1 MTSWCKPENLASPQ
15 GYLFSTK
22 TEVALAGLRVSSD
35 EARRWF
41 EKGWLSFSVD
51 EVLELELPRDE
62 ELRFVASLARSGLND
77 ALIDLLLAPLSRPYQ
92 YCRNKI
98 AYSFTEGWV
107 APPEL
112 PDPFEIV
119 DQHVYEWLDSLSEA
133 GSIYSLKALHER
145 IKELLEEA
153 GEDTSCEMDR

>member
-77 ALIDLLLAPLSRPYQ
+77 ALIDLLLAPLSRPISTVETSLHIVSPRVGSHHPS
-92 YCRNKI
+92 CRI
-98 AYSFTEGWV
+98 
-107 APPEL
+107 
-112 PDPFEIV
+112 
-119 DQHVYEWLDSLSEA
+119 
-133 GSIYSLKALHER
+133 
-145 IKELLEEA
+145 LLRLLINMFMN
-153 GEDTSCEMDR
+153 G